1 MIADV
6 VQPLSSSSS
15 GRAED
20 EPKGQPQGKIGDAK
34 PAWRMLLPPK
44 VKGAADAEG
53 ELVAEA
59 NVITQV
65 VFLRDAHQLP
75 ALATPLDEAFRSD

>member
-44 VKGAADAEG
+44 VKGAADAEAAKEVKGVPG
-53 ELVAEA
+53 ELLF
-59 NVITQV
+59 IYM
-65 VFLRDAHQLP
+65 LH
-75 ALATPLDEAFRSD
+75 ALV